1 MTTYVYKARTRDG
14 QVKAGEIQAENEGDA
29 SLKIR
34 EMNIIPLSVKEK
46 PKSFLSGNISFGKP
60 KVAMKDIAIFTRQ
73 FATML
78 TAGLNMMEALKVQRD
93 QVTNKGMKNLL
104 QDLINDMEGG
114 AQLGEAMEHHK
125 DVFGQLYINMVKAGE
140 QGGALDTTLP
150 RLATYLEKDMAL
162 KAKIKGAM
170 IYPAVI
176 TIVLVAAIAI
186 LMIFVIPVFAK
197 MFTGFGA
204 QLPGPTKS
212 VLWLSNFLKADWLLL
227 TIIIVGIWQ
236 GLRFAKK
243 TKQGLY
249 FFDKMSL
256 KYPVFG
262 DLTLKQSIARFA
274 RTLATL
280 QSSGV
285 AIIDALDV
293 TATTAGNKIVEDAIL
308 NARNSIKQGE
318 SIAVPLE
325 ESKLFPPMVTQMIRI
340 GEKTGQ
346 LDEMLTRV
354 ADFYDDE
361 VDTAVTNLT
370 TALEPIIMVVMG
382 VVVGYI
388 VIAMY
393 LPEFTLISH
402 VM

>member
-34 EMNIIPLSVKEK
+34 ELDLIPLSVKEK
-46 PKSFLSGNISFGKP
+46 PKSFLSGEISFGKP
-60 KVAMKDIAIFTRQ
+60 KVAMKDIAVFTRQ

-78 TAGLNMMEALKVQRD
+78 SAGLNMMEALKVQRD

-104 QDLINDMEGG
+104 QDLISDMEGG

-125 DVFGQLYINMVKAGE
+125 GIFGQLYINMVKAGE

-150 RLATYLEKDMAL
+150 RLATYLEKDLAL
-162 KAKIKGAM
+162 RAKIKGAM

-176 TIVLVAAIAI
+176 SVVLVAAIVI
-186 LMIFVIPVFAK
+186 LMIFVIPVFAA
-197 MFTGFGA
+197 MFKGFGA
-204 QLPGPTKS
+204 QLPGPTRS
-212 VLWLSNFLKADWLLL
+212 ILWLSDFLRAYWWLLGL
-227 TIIIVGIWQ
+227 ILIGIWQ
-236 GLRFAKK
+236 GIRFVKK

-262 DLTLKQSIARFA
+262 DLTLKQAIARFA
-274 RTLATL
+274 RTLSTL

-293 TATTAGNKIVEDAIL
+293 TASTSGNKIVEDAIL

-318 SIAVPLE
+318 SIAAPLE
-325 ESKLFPPMVTQMIRI
+325 ESKLFPTMVTQMIRI

-354 ADFYDDE
+354 ADFYDEE
-361 VDTAVTNLT
+361 VDTAVSNLT

-382 VVVGYI
+382 ITVGYI

-393 LPEFTLISH
+393 MPEFQLIQH
-402 VM
+402 IM